1 MQKTR
6 DMRNITKTFIAILF
20 ILGASFTAS
29 SQCKS
34 FVKKHCLLD
43 IDPYVYDGQ
52 LNSAILTE
60 GDVAELLL
68 TLYAGQDYRI
78 LVCSQEILGK
88 VEFNLYDTNRNIIF
102 SNKDHDYTT
111 HWDFSSNTTQQLI
124 VQVIVPKQ
132 ESNTEM
138 LHNGCVAILKGFKE

>member
-1 MQKTR
+1 
-6 DMRNITKTFIAILF
+6 MRNITKFLVVVLFLTGIAF
-20 ILGASFTAS
+20 SAS

-34 FVKKHCLLD
+34 FVKKNCLLE
-43 IDPYVYDGQ
+43 IEPYVYDGQ

-78 LVCSQEILGK
+78 LVCAQEILGN
-88 VEFNLYDTNRNIIF
+88 VEFNMYDTNRNLIF
-102 SNKDHDYTT
+102 ANKDHDYIT
-111 HWDFSSNTTQQLI
+111 HWDLSSNTTQQLI

-132 ESNTEM
+132 ETNAEM

>member
-1 MQKTR
+1 
-6 DMRNITKTFIAILF
+6 MRNITKLLIVAFFITGISLS
-20 ILGASFTAS
+20 ASA
-29 SQCKS
+29 QCKS
-34 FVKKHCLLD
+34 FVKKDCLLE

-78 LVCSQEILGK
+78 LVCAQDILGK
-88 VEFNLYDTNRNIIF
+88 VEFNMYDTNRNLIF
-102 SNKDHDYTT
+102 SNKDHDFVKY
-111 HWDFSSNTTQQLI
+111 WDLTSNTTQQLI

-132 ESNTEM
+132 ETNAEM